1 MENCTNNVL
10 NDGFTPFSNYLGHRL
25 PVLGLVLLD
34 EAIQTIKTPSDQ
46 LITFDM
52 KQIHMWRFDRVI
64 GTTKVIKVIK
74 FPKEKPNFIV
84 NIVFIQK
91 FQLIIMSAADLTL
104 RLYDR
109 DLNFLEAIRHQEGAI
124 LHMEFDHVRM

>member
-1 MENCTNNVL
+1 M
-10 NDGFTPFSNYLGHRL
+10 FIYIYIYI
-25 PVLGLVLLD
+25 GLVLLD
-34 EAIQTIKTPSDQ
+34 EAIQTVTTPSDQ
-46 LITFDM
+46 FVTFDM
-52 KQIHMWRFDRVI
+52 KQIHMWRLDRVI
-64 GTTKVIKVIK
+64 GTTKVLKVLK

-91 FQLIIMSAADLTL
+91 FQLIMMSSANLTF

-124 LHMEFDHVRM
+124 LHMEYDHVRMYVKM